1 MVKIDAS
8 RDAGEFA
15 LSHMTGARQSAPAG
29 SGWLEGLFLTET
41 DNTPIFTWQEK
52 RLRPEV
58 LNSLQDFAKPA
69 GTSVIAG
76 SQFTR
81 NVSLKARL
89 GVLAL
94 VINVGALLY
103 IALDTLHVI

>member
-1 MVKIDAS
+1 M
-8 RDAGEFA
+8 
-15 LSHMTGARQSAPAG
+15 
-29 SGWLEGLFLTET
+29 
-41 DNTPIFTWQEK
+41 
-52 RLRPEV
+52 
-58 LNSLQDFAKPA
+58 
-69 GTSVIAG
+69 IAG